1 MKKILFFL
9 LLIGVFF
16 IGSVTANALNGEIDY
31 VKFYYIN
38 NNEIENQFTNWRF
51 LDYYDTVGSDLADVI
66 SPSFYNDKFGVMT
79 NLVDDYYVA
88 PNRFN
93 IRFYLDDNTFT
104 CGDNQ
109 ATITFRL
116 KAFIL
121 DTQGGRIDPNFNAY
135 NYWENAEFWITNDN
149 EHDETYKCTAIADT
163 NSNITV
169 TCPYINQN
177 YNYLHFHTYSEPFKE
192 LSTDSGKYTII
203 NYTLSVQK
211 SITYECLDHP
221 FLTLSSSVNGS
232 NATVT
237 VSGSSSD
244 VVGYYYY
251 LPTVDAQENYSTS
264 NTYTYNNLSNGTYT
278 VYVNAVYS
286 DGSQGSMTQTT
297 FTITDS
303 PLPTAS
309 FILRQTGTTEENASI
324 FVEASS
330 STAVDGSI
338 SKYYYRLDDGQ
349 WYTTTNPNY
358 TFVNVG
364 FGVHYIYMKVEDA
377 NGNLSTTVS
386 KYINVLT
393 PYEEEKGFWE
403 NITSFFTNF
412 WDNLTGFFSGAFEQF
427 QMKFNIW
434 FMDFLKATARIF
446 LPSQESLE
454 SWLSRMNTLIDNQMG
469 FLAYPFTWTL
479 NFLERFVALEDTGSY
494 VISWG
499 NIAVPNFNQNIINAG
514 SYDLATLLENPTIKN
529 AHDIY
534 IMAVNAILLL
544 MFMNTCWN
552 KFNEVFGGSV
562 VTYDTD
568 IIADNA
574 TTDDHGN
581 LHTSSFVSNRRITRR
596 RRL

>member
-1 MKKILFFL
+1 MKKILFFIF
-9 LLIGVFF
+9 LIGLLFV
-16 IGSVTANALNGEIDY
+16 GSLTANALNTTMEN
-31 VKFYYIN
+31 VSFYYIN
-38 NNEIENQFTNWRF
+38 NNEQENQFTNWHM
-51 LDYYDTVGSDLADVI
+51 LESQYSSSTSVGNVI
-66 SPSFYNDKFGVMT
+66 SPSYYSDKFGVFT
-79 NLVDDYYVA
+79 NALDNYYVA

-93 IRFYLDDNTFT
+93 IRLYLDDNTFT

-116 KAFIL
+116 KAFKI
-121 DTQGGRIDPNFNAY
+121 DEQGEKIDSNFNAY
-135 NYWENAEFWITNDN
+135 NYWEDVEFWISNNND
-149 EHDETYKCTAIADT
+149 HDETYKCTAVADT
-163 NSNITV
+163 TSNITV

-177 YNYLHFHTYSEPFKE
+177 YNRLHFHTYSEPFKE
-192 LSTDSGKYTII
+192 LTTETGHYTII
-203 NYTLSVQK
+203 NY
-211 SITYECLDHP
+211 SISIEENVYYECLDHP
-221 FLTLSSSVNGS
+221 FLTLSSSVSGS
-232 NATVT
+232 TATIT
-237 VSGSSSD
+237 VSGSDSD

-251 LPTVDAQENYSTS
+251 LPTVDATENYSTS
-264 NTYTYNNLSNGTYT
+264 TTYTYENLSNGTYT
-278 VYVNAVYS
+278 VYVNAVYR

-297 FTITDS
+297 FTVTDS

-309 FILRQTGTTEENASI
+309 FVLKQTGTSEENASI
-324 FVEASS
+324 FVDASS
-330 STAVDGSI
+330 SYGVESDI
-338 SKYYYRLDDGQ
+338 VKYYYRLDDGQ

-364 FGVHYIYMKVEDA
+364 FGNHYVYMKVEDA

-403 NITSFFTNF
+403 SIVGFFTDF
-412 WDNLTGFFSGAFEQF
+412 WDNLTDFSNDAFEYW

-454 SWLSRMNTLIDNQMG
+454 SWLSRMNNLINNQMG

-534 IMAVNAILLL
+534 IMGLNAILLL

-562 VTYDTD
+562 VTYDTE
-568 IIADNA
+568 IISDNS
-574 TTDDHGN
+574 TTDERGN
-581 LHTSSFVSNRRITRR
+581 LHTSSSVSNRRITRR